1 MANQDEPITNN
12 PLLPF
17 LRIPSFKS
25 TSALPP
31 SLTPIQTLAVG
42 QQARAAKL
50 GDIRMEEGE
59 GEGTKGEGA
68 VKPLWRHCC
77 PNYRVL
83 YMKEGEIRLLGFHV
97 STKKKLNRIQTQTSP
112 NITKHHQTSPNIT
125 ESTKLHHC
133 CSGLQFCS
141 CNALGPWASS
151 HHSRWN
157 FKSFHQFWGKHPNR
171 YKTWFQQFMEF
182 RCQGTQV
189 FYLIYIEQPI

>member
-50 GDIRMEEGE
+50 GDIRMEEEE

-112 NITKHHQTSPNIT
+112 NITKYHQTLPNPPNFTIVVQV
-125 ESTKLHHC
+125 SSSAPAMLLVL
-133 CSGLQFCS
+133 GLLLTTAGETFLS
-141 CNALGPWASS
+141 VLG
-151 HHSRWN
+151 
-157 FKSFHQFWGKHPNR
+157 
-171 YKTWFQQFMEF
+171 KTSK
-182 RCQGTQV
+182 
-189 FYLIYIEQPI
+189 PI